1 MFRRVLLQDPY
12 RVRGNMFWPLHTVG
26 FARHRRHG
34 NFGAV
39 CDEAR
44 LRWYFEEHLRF
55 PFTQPVRA
63 REAAESLITDGEA
76 LCMQVFKST
85 PEISVASQT
94 AVRAGLQTLHLD
106 LGRGTARR

>member
-1 MFRRVLLQDPY
+1 MALITITETGGVADTP
-12 RVRGNMFWPLHTVG
+12 NATVSVD
-26 FARHRRHG
+26 HG
-34 NFGAV
+34 TPHPITITSPFNET
-39 CDEAR
+39 DDAR